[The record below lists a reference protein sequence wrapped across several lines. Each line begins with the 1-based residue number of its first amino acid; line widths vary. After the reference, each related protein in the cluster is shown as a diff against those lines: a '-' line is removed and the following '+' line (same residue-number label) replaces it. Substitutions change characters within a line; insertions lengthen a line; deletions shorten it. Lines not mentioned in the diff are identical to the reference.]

1 MIDAF
6 RHRINEA
13 GFLAWQQWR
22 QLLLAFV
29 VIALGM
35 LVLGLVWP
43 KKYSSYVTIMFDER
57 AIIQPL
63 MEGAAVATA
72 ATDRARLAREVIN
85 SRSFLNEIISLT
97 GSVDEDADALSW
109 DLERERMRKRIS
121 IATIPPNLIRIE
133 YRDKDPQVAYQVT
146 NRMADLFIRETRD
159 LKANESSAA
168 FAFIDEQVREYHQK
182 LLEAEK
188 NLKDFRSDNLD
199 ARPGTDAAISTRIG
213 QLNASLE
220 AATLELAEMRI
231 REQSIER
238 QLSGEAALEV
248 SLSREGQFQSQIAVL
263 QGELDQLRLSYHE
276 TYPDI
281 VRIKHQ
287 IEDLKTQITLEQ
299 SRREAEQRRAR
310 EQGRI
315 YVDDRVRL
323 SPVYQQLRQQ
333 LTDTRTQIATLQ
345 ARKSEL
351 EQMLNEE
358 VNRGRRVH
366 TGEMLL
372 AELTRDYEVN
382 RDIYRDLLRR
392 RENARVS
399 MSLDEGQQGLSLRIY
414 EPAFVPLK
422 PTGLRFLHFMV
433 LGLFLSLMVPVAYLV
448 ARVQLDPRVRSV
460 EQLST
465 QLGYRVLASIPVV
478 YLDDEQAQARSA
490 MKSAVL
496 AGTAVIT
503 VYAIA
508 GILKIAGV
516 V

>member
-1 MIDAF
+1 M
-6 RHRINEA
+6 
-13 GFLAWQQWR
+13 LS
-22 QLLLAFV
+22 
-29 VIALGM
+29 LGM
-35 LVLGLVWP
+35 VWP
-43 KKYSSYVTIMFDER
+43 KTYTSYVTVMFDEK

-85 SRSFLNEIISLT
+85 SRSFLNQIIEFVGVMPT
-97 GSVDEDADALSW
+97 DADPLAW
-109 DLERERMRKRIS
+109 DLERDRMRKRIS

-133 YRDKDPQVAYQVT
+133 YRDKNPQRAYDVT
-146 NRMADLFIRETRD
+146 ARMADLFIQETRD
-159 LKANESSAA
+159 LKASESSEA

-182 LLEAEK
+182 LVEAER
-188 NLKDFRSDNLD
+188 NLKDFRSENLD
-199 ARPGTDAAISTRIG
+199 ARPGTDAAISTRIS
-213 QLNASLE
+213 QLNTSLE
-220 AATLELAEMRI
+220 AATLELAETRI
-231 REQSIER
+231 REKSIER

-287 IEDLKTQITLEQ
+287 IEDLKTQISQEQ
-299 SRREAEQRRAR
+299 SRREAEQQRAR
-310 EQGRI
+310 QQGRV

-333 LTDTRTQIATLQ
+333 LSDTRTQIATLE

-358 VNRGRRVH
+358 INRGRRVH

-399 MSLDEGQQGLSLRIY
+399 MSLDEGQQGLSLRVY
-414 EPAFVPLK
+414 EPAFLPLK
-422 PTGLRFLHFMV
+422 PTGLRFLHFMI
-433 LGLFLSLMVPVAYLV
+433 LGLILAVLIPVAYLV

-460 EQLST
+460 EQLT
-465 QLGYRVLASIPVV
+465 NRLGYRVLASVPVV
-478 YLDDEQAQARSA
+478 FLPQEQAHARRA
-490 MKSAVL
+490 TRVVMMTGMAVV
-496 AGTAVIT
+496 AI
-503 VYAIA
+503 YATA
-508 GILKIAGV
+508 GILKLTGTV
-516 V
+516 

>member
-6 RHRINEA
+6 RHRINEFA
-13 GFLAWQQWR
+13 YLGWQQWQR
-22 QLLLAFV
+22 LLVAFV
-29 VIALGM
+29 AIALAMLSLGM
-35 LVLGLVWP
+35 VWP
-43 KKYSSYVTIMFDER
+43 KTYTSYVTVMFDEK

-85 SRSFLNEIISLT
+85 SRSFLNQIIEFVGVMPT
-97 GSVDEDADALSW
+97 DADPLAW
-109 DLERERMRKRIS
+109 DLERDRMRKRIS

-133 YRDKDPQVAYQVT
+133 YRDKNPQRAYDVT
-146 NRMADLFIRETRD
+146 ARMADLFIQETRD
-159 LKANESSAA
+159 LKASESSEA

-182 LLEAEK
+182 LVEAER
-188 NLKDFRSDNLD
+188 NLKDFRSENLD
-199 ARPGTDAAISTRIG
+199 ARPGTDAAISTRIS
-213 QLNASLE
+213 QLNTSLE
-220 AATLELAEMRI
+220 AATLELAETRI
-231 REQSIER
+231 REKSIER

-287 IEDLKTQITLEQ
+287 IEDLKTQISQEQ
-299 SRREAEQRRAR
+299 SRREAEQQRAR
-310 EQGRI
+310 QQGRV

-333 LTDTRTQIATLQ
+333 LSDTRTQIATLE

-358 VNRGRRVH
+358 INRGRRVH

-399 MSLDEGQQGLSLRIY
+399 MSLDEGQQGLSLRVY
-414 EPAFVPLK
+414 EPAFLPLK
-422 PTGLRFLHFMV
+422 PTGLRFLHFMI
-433 LGLFLSLMVPVAYLV
+433 LGLILAVLIPVAYLV

-460 EQLST
+460 EQLT
-465 QLGYRVLASIPVV
+465 NRLGYRVLASVPVV
-478 YLDDEQAQARSA
+478 FLAQEQAQARRA
-490 MKSAVL
+490 TRVVMMTGMAVV
-496 AGTAVIT
+496 AI
-503 VYAIA
+503 YATA
-508 GILKIAGV
+508 GILKLTGTV
-516 V
+516 

>member
-6 RHRINEA
+6 RHRINEFA
-13 GFLAWQQWR
+13 YLGWQQWQR
-22 QLLLAFV
+22 LLIAFV
-29 VIALGM
+29 AIALAT
-35 LVLGLVWP
+35 LALGLVWP
-43 KKYSSYVTIMFDER
+43 KTYTSYVTVMFDEK

-85 SRSFLNEIISLT
+85 SRSFLNQIIEFA
-97 GSVDEDADALSW
+97 GVMPADSGPLAW

-133 YRDKDPQVAYQVT
+133 YRDKDPQRAYDVT
-146 NRMADLFIRETRD
+146 ARMADLFIQETRD
-159 LKANESSAA
+159 LKASESSEA

-182 LLEAEK
+182 LVEAEG
-188 NLKDFRSDNLD
+188 NLKDFRSENLD
-199 ARPGTDAAISTRIG
+199 ARPGTDAAISTRIS
-213 QLNASLE
+213 QLNSSLE
-220 AATLELAEMRI
+220 AATLELAETRI

-287 IEDLKTQITLEQ
+287 IEDLKTQISQEQ
-299 SRREAEQRRAR
+299 ARREAEQQRAR
-310 EQGRI
+310 QQGRV

-333 LTDTRTQIATLQ
+333 LSDTRTQIATLE

-351 EQMLNEE
+351 EQMLGEE
-358 VNRGRRVH
+358 LNRGRRVH

-399 MSLDEGQQGLSLRIY
+399 MSLDEGQQGLSLRVY
-414 EPAFVPLK
+414 EPAFLPLK

-433 LGLFLSLMVPVAYLV
+433 LGLFLAVLAPVAYLV

-460 EQLST
+460 EQLT
-465 QLGYRVLASIPVV
+465 GRLGYRVLAAVPVV
-478 YLDDEQAQARSA
+478 FLPQEQVQARRA
-490 MKSAVL
+490 TRTVMMTGMAVV
-496 AGTAVIT
+496 AI
-503 VYAIA
+503 YATA
-508 GILKIAGV
+508 GILKFTGTV
-516 V
+516 

>member
-6 RHRINEA
+6 RHRINEFVYL
-13 GFLAWQQWR
+13 GWQQWQR
-22 QLLLAFV
+22 LLIAFV
-29 VIALGM
+29 AIALAM
-35 LVLGLVWP
+35 LALGLVWP
-43 KKYSSYVTIMFDER
+43 KTYTSYVTVMFDEK

-85 SRSFLNEIISLT
+85 SRSFLNQIIEFA
-97 GSVDEDADALSW
+97 GVMPADADPLAW

-133 YRDKDPQVAYQVT
+133 YRDKDPQRAYDVT
-146 NRMADLFIRETRD
+146 ARMADLFIQETRD
-159 LKANESSAA
+159 LKASESSEA

-182 LLEAEK
+182 LVEAES
-188 NLKDFRSDNLD
+188 NLKDFRSENLD
-199 ARPGTDAAISTRIG
+199 ARPGTDAAISTRIS
-213 QLNASLE
+213 QLNSSLE
-220 AATLELAEMRI
+220 AATLELAETRI

-248 SLSREGQFQSQIAVL
+248 SLSREGQFQSQIAML

-287 IEDLKTQITLEQ
+287 IEDLKTQIAQEQ
-299 SRREAEQRRAR
+299 SRREAEQQRAR
-310 EQGRI
+310 QQGRV

-333 LTDTRTQIATLQ
+333 LSDTRTQIATLE

-351 EQMLNEE
+351 EQMLDEE
-358 VNRGRRVH
+358 INRGRRVH

-399 MSLDEGQQGLSLRIY
+399 MSLDEGQQGLSLRVY
-414 EPAFVPLK
+414 EPAFLPLK

-433 LGLFLSLMVPVAYLV
+433 LGLFLAVLIPVAYLV

-460 EQLST
+460 EQLT
-465 QLGYRVLASIPVV
+465 GRLGYRVLAAVPVV
-478 YLDDEQAQARSA
+478 FLPQEQMQARRA
-490 MKSAVL
+490 TRTVMMTGMAVV
-496 AGTAVIT
+496 AI
-503 VYAIA
+503 YATA
-508 GILKIAGV
+508 GILKFTGTV
-516 V
+516 